1 MQLALKIIK
10 ILGWA
15 LIPTAMVVVGII
27 AQNNYYN
34 SPVNEVKVEINYREK
49 GDLNRFLSYDDI
61 SSFINRNYD
70 SIKGSPIKDIDL
82 ENLQNS
88 LEELPYIKA
97 ANAFATLD
105 GKINLQIQQRRAI
118 IRIIDVDDNNYYL
131 DDMGRIIPIRTKYPA
146 RVPVCNGLIPNIG
159 FYINNYSD
167 KELDS
172 IVNNT
177 ILEDI
182 YKMAIYIDQDTL
194 LNMQI
199 TQLNINN
206 DGEYI
211 LTPLVSSQIIEFGKP
226 KNIDAKFKKL
236 KLFYTKGLGH
246 HKWSI
251 YRKISLKYK
260 NQIVCTKY

>member
-10 ILGWA
+10 ILVWA

-27 AQNNYYN
+27 AQNHYYN
-34 SPVNEVKVEINYREK
+34 SPVKEVKVEINYREK
-49 GDLNRFLSYDDI
+49 GDLNRFLSYKDI

-70 SIKGSPIKDIDL
+70 SIKGSPIKEINL
-82 ENLQNS
+82 EELQNG

-105 GKINLQIQQRRAI
+105 GEINLQIQQRRAI
-118 IRIIDVDDNNYYL
+118 IRIIDVDDNNYYI
-131 DDMGRIIPIRTKYPA
+131 DDMGRIIPIRTKFPA
-146 RVPVCNGLIPNIG
+146 RVPICNGMIPNIG
-159 FYINNYSD
+159 FYTNNYSD

-177 ILEDI
+177 ILKDI
-182 YKMAIYIDQDTL
+182 YAMAQYIDRDTL

-199 TQLNINN
+199 TQLNIDNN
-206 DGEYI
+206 GEYI
-211 LTPLVSSQIIEFGKP
+211 LTPLVSSQIIEFGKAR
-226 KNIDAKFKKL
+226 NIDEKFENL
-236 KLFYTKGLGH
+236 KLFYIKGLGH
-246 HKWSI
+246 HKWTT